1 MECFPET
8 IEPSIYTLEFY
19 AERFW
24 VWPTNTCESPRR
36 LAAVVHGANDTVRHA
51 KSVERPTTCPRYARA
66 QLFFHLAKF
75 QISREHQKPDEAD
88 AHS

>member
-1 MECFPET
+1 MSSRNNRT
-8 IEPSIYTLEFY
+8 VNLYVGNSTPSVSGCGQQIPVKARGGF
-19 AERFW
+19 
-24 VWPTNTCESPRR
+24 
-36 LAAVVHGANDTVRHA
+36 AAVVHDTVRHA
-51 KSVERPTTCPRYARA
+51 ESVERPTTCPRYARA

>member
-1 MECFPET
+1 MRMFSGKT
-8 IEPSIYTLEFY
+8 IEPSIILEFY
-19 AERFW
+19 AELS
-24 VWPTNTCESPRR
+24 VDGQQVAVNTRGGF
-36 LAAVVHGANDTVRHA
+36 AAVVHGAHDTVRHA
-51 KSVERPTTCPRYARA
+51 ESVERPTTCPRYARA

>member
-1 MECFPET
+1 MSASEWT
-8 IEPSIYTLEFY
+8 TLSCCLPDSVRQIFVDT
-19 AERFW
+19 RGGF
-24 VWPTNTCESPRR
+24 
-36 LAAVVHGANDTVRHA
+36 AAVPHGAHDTVRHA
-51 KSVERPTTCPRYARA
+51 ESVEQPTTCPRYARA